1 MKRGGAIAGL
11 VALLAASA
19 AMAAEVP
26 AEADHLLWCGSAMYW
41 LSMSASDAG
50 NDTEA
55 DQYQGWA
62 DTLTGRGAQKL
73 TSAGF
78 GADAIDEVVSGYDDK
93 VVEDLKTPKPPY
105 DAAECPALAE
115 QPAG

>member
-1 MKRGGAIAGL
+1 MKARCAIAGVL
-11 VALLAASA
+11 ALIMASA

-26 AEADHLLWCGSAMYW
+26 AEADRLFWCGSAMYW
-41 LSMSASDAG
+41 LAMSASDAG
-50 NDTEA
+50 NDAEA

-73 TSAGF
+73 TAAGF
-78 GADAIDEVVSGYDDK
+78 LADRIDAVVASYDDK
-93 VVEDLKTPKPPY
+93 VVEDLKGPAPPY

>member
-1 MKRGGAIAGL
+1 MRALSVLAGGLALLVASPAIA
-11 VALLAASA
+11 AD
-19 AMAAEVP
+19 VP

-73 TSAGF
+73 TAAGF
-78 GADAIDEVVSGYDDK
+78 GADAIDDVVSGYDDK
-93 VVEDLKTPKPPY
+93 VVEDLKRPKPPY
-105 DAAECPALAE
+105 DPAECPALAE